1 MAGYN
6 LALEAALLFEKYDEV
21 NTARANAIAE
31 RMDVLST
38 NLETLQALLSKLS
51 IDGKD
56 GEVDYSQDPEMIALI
71 DLVRQIGNA
80 QQSGAAEK
88 IVLVEE
94 NTYGWSKKSL
104 DALQDRLNNF
114 INRVLTPKMTQFT
127 TEMTQNQHEM
137 NTILEVDSNML
148 KEQKNLI
155 ERINQRIGR

>member
-6 LALEAALLFEKYDEV
+6 LALEAALLFEKYDQV
-21 NTARANAIAE
+21 NTARANAIAD
-31 RMDVLST
+31 RMDALSA
-38 NLETLQALLSKLS
+38 NLETLQAFLSRLS

-56 GEVDYSQDPEMIALI
+56 SEVDYSDDPDMIALI
-71 DLVRQIGNA
+71 DLVREIGNT
-80 QQSGAAEK
+80 QQLGLPQK

-104 DALQDRLNNF
+104 DALQDRVNNF
-114 INRVLTPKMTQFT
+114 INRVLTPKMTQLT